1 MIDFTVILPFVMTMH
16 VERIADQEG
25 IQSVQVSARS
35 PIHLLVDT
43 KTQSQLPLHLY
54 NLEQVKL
61 PCQKLPHSCGTANL
75 EWQDG
80 WTLPATLE
88 LSVS

>member
-1 MIDFTVILPFVMTMH
+1 MDFTVICPFVMTMH
-16 VERIADQEG
+16 VGRIADQQQG
-25 IQSVQVSARS
+25 IPSVQVSAGS
-35 PIHLLVDT
+35 PIHLVTDA
-43 KTQSQLPLHLY
+43 KTQSFLPLHLC

-61 PCQKLPHSCGTANL
+61 HCQEVPHSCGTANL

-80 WTLPATLE
+80 WTRPATLE